1 MQAKVQEHSGPGC
14 EWHHTFPEGDTTASQ
29 LVGPKPLEVVEDEI
43 RELPTWWWNGKDYLE
58 KRAKAVGKSPQA
70 IDDMVKRACKLAVRA
85 HSSRKDGAGV
95 EASQAR

>member
-14 EWHHTFPEGDTTASQ
+14 EWHHTFPEG
-29 LVGPKPLEVVEDEI
+29 VEDEI
-43 RELPTWWWNGKDYLE
+43 RELPTWWWNGKDYLK

-70 IDDMVKRACKLAVRA
+70 IDDMIKRACKLAVRA